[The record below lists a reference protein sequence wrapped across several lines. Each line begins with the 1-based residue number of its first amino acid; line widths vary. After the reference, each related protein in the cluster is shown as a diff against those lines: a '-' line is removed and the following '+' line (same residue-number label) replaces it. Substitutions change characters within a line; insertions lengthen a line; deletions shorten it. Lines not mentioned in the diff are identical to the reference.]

1 MLKRLFAALM
11 LMFAIPAFA
20 APAAPVPARVTIT
33 ASGKGPDVIF
43 IPGLA
48 SAPKVWDKA
57 IAGLN
62 GKYRVHRVQITG
74 FGGPGTINRTGP
86 VLDGVIAELH
96 AYVKRNK
103 IKRAAVV
110 GHSMGGFLS
119 LMLAL
124 RHPEDT
130 GRIMIVDSLPF
141 AGLLFGANDVT
152 EANRRAT
159 PINDRM
165 SALDQAG
172 FAAGQERTMMTLVKS
187 DAERPWLVAMA
198 GASDPATVGHI
209 FYEVATTDLRGDL
222 AKLKVPAIVLYAHNA
237 YFTAEMAAQA
247 YGAAYQANPRVK
259 LTPVADSYHFIMQ
272 DQPVVFARELAAF
285 LAAK

>member
-1 MLKRLFAALM
+1 MLKRLFAAMM
-11 LMFAIPAFA
+11 LTLAVPTLA
-20 APAAPVPARVTIT
+20 APPEARVSIT

-48 SAPKVWDKA
+48 SSPQVWDKA

-62 GKYRVHRVQITG
+62 RKYRVHRVQLTG
-74 FGGPGTINRTGP
+74 FGGAGTINRTGP
-86 VLDGVIAELH
+86 VLDGVIDELH
-96 AYVKRNK
+96 AYVKRHK

-141 AGLLFGANDVT
+141 AGLMFGAPDV
-152 EANRRAT
+152 AAVT
-159 PINDRM
+159 PGAAAM
-165 SALDQAG
+165 SDQMVKLDQAG
-172 FAAGQERTMMTLVKS
+172 FAAGQGRTMMSLIKS
-187 DAERPWLVAMA
+187 DADRPWLVAMA
-198 GASDPATVGHI
+198 GASDPATVGQV
-209 FYEVATTDLRGDL
+209 FYEVTTTDLRSDL
-222 AKLKVPAIVLYAHNA
+222 AKLKVPATVLYAHNA

-247 YGAAYQANPRVK
+247 YGAAYQASPRIK
-259 LTPVADSYHFIMQ
+259 LIPVADSYHFIMQ
-272 DQPVVFARELAAF
+272 DQPTVFARELAAF